1 MKFLTLNNVLI
12 AFVSFFILLSGCNAQ
27 EATTTAKSNK
37 DTNTKNMKSTGE
49 KMSVIKLETNK
60 GTITLELDAEK
71 APQTVAN
78 FVDYVEKGFYDGLIF
93 HRVIPNFMIQ
103 GGGMNP
109 DMSEKPNG
117 SPIKNEA
124 NNGLKNDRG
133 TIAMAR
139 TQDPH
144 SATSQF
150 FINLKDNDF
159 LNHTSESPA
168 GWGYAVFGK
177 VTDGMDVVD
186 EIAKVKTGNHGPH
199 GDVPLEPVVIKKATV
214 VK

>member
-1 MKFLTLNNVLI
+1 MKFLALNNVLI
-12 AFVSFFILLSGCNAQ
+12 AFVSFFILLSGCNAK
-27 EATTTAKSNK
+27 EAATTAKSNK
-37 DTNTKNMKSTGE
+37 DANTKNMKSTGE
-49 KMSVIKLETNK
+49 KMTVIKLETNK
-60 GTITLELDAEK
+60 GDIMLELDAEK
-71 APQTVAN
+71 APATVAN

-186 EIAKVKTGNHGPH
+186 EIAKVKTGNHGMH
-199 GDVPLEPVVIKKATV
+199 GDVPLEPVVIEKATV